1 MFTDEAEIEIAS
13 GSGGRGAVSFRREK
27 YVPRGGPDGG
37 DGGKGGDVYAVA
49 KANLSTLAGA
59 KMKRRFFAQDGRP
72 GKGRNRHG
80 AAGADVAIELP
91 PGTVLRDGATGEVL
105 ADLARVGRRVQILA
119 GGRGGKGNAHFTS
132 SRMRTP
138 RFSQA
143 GEAGIELRIHLEL
156 RSIADIGLVGK
167 PNAGKST
174 LLAALT
180 AARPKIGAYPFTTL
194 QPNLGVLR
202 RGDVDLVVA
211 DIPGLIEGASRGA
224 GLGHRFLRHVQRTA
238 LLALVVPLDSHDIA
252 AELRSLRAE
261 LAHYSPEL
269 ADRRHVV
276 VLTKLD
282 LAAAPPQDS
291 LDLPARTAV
300 VAVSAAAHTGLD
312 RLVATLFAQVAA
324 AGRTSGA

>member
-59 KMKRRFFAQDGRP
+59 KMKRRFFAQNGRP

-80 AAGADVAIELP
+80 AAGTDVAIELP

-105 ADLARVGRRVQILA
+105 ADLARVGQRVQILA

-143 GEAGIELRIHLEL
+143 GEAGTELRVHLEL

-202 RGDVDLVVA
+202 RGDADLVVA

-291 LDLPARTAV
+291 LDLPAHTAV

-312 RLVATLFAQVAA
+312 RLVATLFAQATV